1 MYGSLVGW
9 VSSLTFSLPEL
20 ASLEPS
26 GFSQNVSSSPAALL
40 KSLRTW
46 AAPLPSAK
54 STVPGRN
61 RVICFGFFRPTC
73 SAR

>member
-26 GFSQNVSSSPAALL
+26 GFSQNVSSSPAAFL

-54 STVPGRN
+54 FTVPGMRS
-61 RVICFGFFRPTC
+61 VTCFRFFNPFNPLR
-73 SAR
+73 

>member
-40 KSLRTW
+40 KSLRT
-46 AAPLPSAK
+46 
-54 STVPGRN
+54 
-61 RVICFGFFRPTC
+61 
-73 SAR
+73 